1 MVNVV
6 LLKDQ
11 NRNEKKK
18 SLVCVNYSMT
28 ISHYKGNQSSTGINV
43 PLMNCFRFVLRWL
56 YTVLQRMGC

>member
-11 NRNEKKK
+11 NRNEKK
-18 SLVCVNYSMT
+18 SFVCINYSII
-28 ISHYKGNQSSTGINV
+28 ISHHKGKQSSTGINV
-43 PLMNCFRFVLRWL
+43 PLMNCFRLVVLWL

>member
-11 NRNEKKK
+11 NRNGKK
-18 SLVCVNYSMT
+18 SFVCINYSMM
-28 ISHYKGNQSSTGINV
+28 ISHYKGNQSSTGIDV
-43 PLMNCFRFVLRWL
+43 PLINCFRFVVLWL